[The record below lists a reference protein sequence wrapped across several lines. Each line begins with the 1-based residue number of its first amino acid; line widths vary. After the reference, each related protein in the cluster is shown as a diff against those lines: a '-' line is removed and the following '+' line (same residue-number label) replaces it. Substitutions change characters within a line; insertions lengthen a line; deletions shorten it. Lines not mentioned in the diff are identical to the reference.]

1 MREKSC
7 GLVDIYCG
15 AAKLFTEP
23 EVAALRAIKWW
34 AVKAAKQAQRYK
46 YKCLKGGGGSKAAL
60 IY

>member
-34 AVKAAKQAQRYK
+34 AVKARSRRKDINI
-46 YKCLKGGGGSKAAL
+46 SV
-60 IY
+60 